1 MHTLNSLLKSLLGGL
16 PPLIQYMVVLAI
28 AMVVLYLCLILT
40 RKIGQRRGGSTVN
53 YDDPEKNDQAVPDL
67 FASTM
72 FRRKPKQTKVETE
85 RKEEKKD

>member
-1 MHTLNSLLKSLLGGL
+1 MNSLLKSLLGGL